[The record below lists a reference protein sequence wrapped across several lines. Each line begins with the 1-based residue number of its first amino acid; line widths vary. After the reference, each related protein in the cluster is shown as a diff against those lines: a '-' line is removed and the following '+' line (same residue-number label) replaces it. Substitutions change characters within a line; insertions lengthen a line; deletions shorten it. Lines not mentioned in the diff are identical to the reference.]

1 MLVCMIVQM
10 YRMQL
15 SEDSMA
21 DDNEDALL
29 TSTTKNITHCTNQ
42 EAFAERTQ
50 EANFIH
56 RACLEPLFD

>member
-1 MLVCMIVQM
+1 
-10 YRMQL
+10 MQL

-29 TSTTKNITHCTNQ
+29 TSTTKIITHCTDQ